1 MQTIVSLNMFS
12 ILNVRHE
19 KLDFAQP
26 LKGNRDSDTAV
37 RDRELHFLRI
47 ETPRI
52 AENKM
57 IKTNTYNSIYNQCST
72 TFRNEDNSL
81 CCNVVAMW
89 QSKCIFAP
97 RMRLKSSIGSL
108 HCEAWSEWRLFR
120 CTCEVVNH
128 ISFDYIQYK
137 EKNKFTRQEL
147 FKDRREKDD
156 VLRKRHFYFVDLS
169 KRSGRNRALIKSG

>member
-12 ILNVRHE
+12 ILNVRHK

-81 CCNVVAMW
+81 CCTVAI
-89 QSKCIFAP
+89 K
-97 RMRLKSSIGSL
+97 MRFRSENATEVEHWLPSLRGLIGMATFPL
-108 HCEAWSEWRLFR
+108 HL
-120 CTCEVVNH
+120 
-128 ISFDYIQYK
+128 
-137 EKNKFTRQEL
+137 
-147 FKDRREKDD
+147 
-156 VLRKRHFYFVDLS
+156 
-169 KRSGRNRALIKSG
+169 